1 MGGICLAGDR
11 LTLRELQPT
20 DEDALH
26 AIVSDPV
33 VTAYLQWGPDE
44 PADTRAFL
52 AKAIAQ
58 ADAPE
63 VRLGYHLALVDGDGR
78 LAGSVA
84 LDIENATHARAAV
97 GFVVAP
103 RCWGLGYA
111 TEALGLML
119 DFGFG
124 QLGLH
129 RISAHCHPD
138 NRPCARVLEKVGM
151 HLEGTL
157 RGYKRVRGEWLD
169 SRLYARVSD

>member
-1 MGGICLAGDR
+1 MGGICLAGHR
-11 LTLRELQPT
+11 LTLREFQHT
-20 DEDALH
+20 DEAALH

-33 VTAYLQWGPDE
+33 VTAYMQWGPDE

-52 AKAIAQ
+52 AKAMAQ

-63 VRLGYHLALVDGDGR
+63 VRLGYHLALVEGDDR
-78 LAGSVA
+78 LAGSVV
-84 LDIENATHARAAV
+84 LDIENATHARATV

-103 RCWGLGYA
+103 SRWGLGYA

-129 RISAHCHPD
+129 RVSAHCHPG
-138 NRPCARVLEKVGM
+138 NHACARVLEKAGLR
-151 HLEGTL
+151 LEGTL

>member
-1 MGGICLAGDR
+1 MGGVCLAGQR
-11 LTLRELQPT
+11 LTLREFQYT

-33 VTAYLQWGPDE
+33 VTAYVQWGPDQ

-63 VRLGYHLALVDGDGR
+63 VRMGYHLAMVEGDDQV
-78 LAGSVA
+78 AGSVA
-84 LDIENATHARAAV
+84 LDIENATHGRATV

-103 RCWGLGYA
+103 ARWGLGYA

-138 NRPCARVLEKVGM
+138 TRACARVPENAGT
-151 HLEGTL
+151 HPEGTL
-157 RGYKRVRGEWLD
+157 RGYTRVRGEWVD
-169 SRLYARVSD
+169 SRLYARLSD